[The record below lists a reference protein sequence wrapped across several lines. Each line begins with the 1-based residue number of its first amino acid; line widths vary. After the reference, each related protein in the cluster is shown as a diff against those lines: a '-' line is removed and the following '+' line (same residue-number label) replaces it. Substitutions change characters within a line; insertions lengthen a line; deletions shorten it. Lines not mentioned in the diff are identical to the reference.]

1 MMGIVLGLH
10 LLLACGFMLYFF
22 HVPPTSGGPT
32 NVTAE
37 VVTKVQQQE
46 GGPVQVDEVS
56 KEEEKP
62 AKEVTSEKRSVSGKD
77 MTITEEGGGGKLSE
91 PSENGK
97 VSNQEVG
104 EEKQAPAETGE
115 PKDGEAVSGGVQNS
129 KTADSG

>member
-1 MMGIVLGLH
+1 MGIVLGLH

-22 HVPPTSGGPT
+22 HVPPTSGSPT

-46 GGPVQVDEVS
+46 GGPVQEGEVS

-77 MTITEEGGGGKLSE
+77 TEEGGGEKLSE

-97 VSNQEVG
+97 VSNEEVG
-104 EEKQAPAETGE
+104 EEKQTPAETGE